1 MSLLTSSKEIQI
13 EYPVFIVGWNVN
25 FTPYIASAAAGPYEI
40 CRLMPEGDTDRAN
53 PRYRI
58 KSVAERH
65 GRVVSESELTLCD
78 DQQRILT

>member
-1 MSLLTSSKEIQI
+1 MSHKFKAGQ
-13 EYPVFIVGWNVN
+13 NVN
-25 FTPYIASAAAGPYEI
+25 FTPYKIGSAAAGPYEI

-65 GRVVSESELTLCD
+65 DRVVLESDLTLCD
-78 DQQRILT
+78 DPQRILT